1 MSWSSGPLKRLMV
14 PLRRS
19 GVMWNLSPPLSDTS
33 ILPALKLSKGCL
45 LREGR
50 QGGELV
56 ILDPLSNSIDVSRC
70 GDDVRS

>member
-33 ILPALKLSKGCL
+33 ILPALKLSKGC
-45 LREGR
+45 R
-50 QGGELV
+50 QACIKEKQLSPLV
-56 ILDPLSNSIDVSRC
+56 
-70 GDDVRS
+70 VRSSVVHDRTVP